1 MAQQENLKLLP
12 QVATAISN
20 PEIGLGG
27 ADWPLK
33 TFLAAVSE
41 EKEPK
46 TLIKALS
53 SLPDT
58 PTKMLTQAQ
67 THVQAQDEDG
77 RATPAYSSASLRRH
91 EDKEQNDQQTFLQVG
106 VTSKTAGNVPI
117 HSSMSPTLQSLHDPV
132 AGAVVVKM
140 SFLRDMEAEMERL
153 KHELAVL
160 TEIKNRVDKQPV
172 HASVEAHPA
181 IAVRRNQE
189 ENLALLA
196 QSDGVARVSL
206 TSPEQEK
213 VTKVLLHHEKTADD
227 GLVEVLKEE
236 NKVLRCLLQVGLD
249 RVIGTVTR
257 VHIHNV

>member
-12 QVATAISN
+12 QVATALNN

-27 ADWPLK
+27 ADWPLQ
-33 TFLAAVSE
+33 TFLTAVSE
-41 EKEPK
+41 EKETK
-46 TLIKALS
+46 TLIKALP

-58 PTKMLTQAQ
+58 PTKLLTQAQ

-77 RATPAYSSASLRRH
+77 RATPAYSSANLRGR
-91 EDKEQNDQQTFLQVG
+91 EEREQNDQKTFLQAG
-106 VTSKTAGNVPI
+106 VTFKTAGNVPI
-117 HSSMSPTLQSLHDPV
+117 HSSMSPTPQSLHEPV
-132 AGAVVVKM
+132 AGSVVVKM
-140 SFLRDMEAEMERL
+140 SFLRDMKAEMERL

-172 HASVEAHPA
+172 HASVEAHPG

-196 QSDGVARVSL
+196 QSDGVARGSS
-206 TSPEQEK
+206 TSSKEER
-213 VTKVLLHHEKTADD
+213 VTEVVLHHEKAADD

-236 NKVLRCLLQVGLD
+236 NKMLRGLLQVGLD
-249 RVIGTVTR
+249 RVIGTVT
-257 VHIHNV
+257 

>member
-12 QVATAISN
+12 QVATALNN

-27 ADWPLK
+27 ADWPLQ
-33 TFLAAVSE
+33 TFLTAVSE
-41 EKEPK
+41 EKETK
-46 TLIKALS
+46 TLIKALP

-58 PTKMLTQAQ
+58 PTKLLTQAQ

-77 RATPAYSSASLRRH
+77 RATPAYSSANLRGR
-91 EDKEQNDQQTFLQVG
+91 EEGEQNDQQTFLQAG

-117 HSSMSPTLQSLHDPV
+117 HSSMSPTPQSLHEPV
-132 AGAVVVKM
+132 AGSVVVKM
-140 SFLRDMEAEMERL
+140 SFLRDMKAEMERL

-196 QSDGVARVSL
+196 QSDGVARGSS
-206 TSPEQEK
+206 TSSKEER
-213 VTKVLLHHEKTADD
+213 VTEVLLHHEKGADD

-236 NKVLRCLLQVGLD
+236 NKMLRGLWQVGLD
-249 RVIGTVTR
+249 RVIGTVA
-257 VHIHNV
+257 